1 MRGDWRASKRYGKK
15 DWLKADMPD
24 STALACNWLNKSEM
38 RLNSCI
44 FIVLQLSAC
53 FRFTPEIRAQS
64 NTNVVVAFTTT
75 NTTPLNMG
83 FAGFTTELLGTGIEY
98 GDTNMQHSAAM
109 LSPGWLLFP
118 AGTTGD
124 AFNWQTGLTDTNWVN
139 TIGMMEGSNN
149 PASNLTADTVL
160 ALLGKGGAQF
170 TNFASLAD
178 NLGGAKIIVCI
189 NGFTDTNTADA
200 GAFAAF
206 ALSNHIHVAAWE
218 LCNEPYLFQGS
229 NDFFTNGT
237 DYCNKML
244 PYRNA
249 IKAADPN
256 AVVAVFFSDPSRP
269 GTSWNNALA
278 RYGATN
284 QFWDAVVY
292 HYYPQLPTSNVLFSS
307 LMVMDNGILYSN
319 STLYVSNTLVAN
331 NGPNTTFLL
340 TEFAPIKGNGDGTQ
354 NLPTSSLYGG
364 IYASEYIMRLST
376 VPQMSFAGTYQLVNG
391 SGVDTTN
398 QFWNA
403 VTRAATNNV
412 VTNTVGLPFGY
423 FLSAQG
429 SAEAVAYWA
438 LNRSTAAY
446 ATTVGTNGPTV
457 PMDTN
462 GTPVPAIY
470 AQAYQGD
477 NGKLYVLLTNKGS
490 NAVPVAITQ
499 DGVELTNQFL
509 ETFVTGSDPSVV
521 NSNPPATN
529 NVVIQT
535 VTVTNPVTIPE
546 FSVVRLE
553 WTVFNVP
560 QPVLALSVS
569 NSMQNLSWAGLTNVV
584 YNVQGETN
592 LSATWTT
599 LGRIE
604 NTETNFGFTNWNSGP
619 QQFYRL
625 TVP

>member
-1 MRGDWRASKRYGKK
+1 
-15 DWLKADMPD
+15 
-24 STALACNWLNKSEM
+24 M
-38 RLNSCI
+38 RLKTGI
-44 FIVLQLSAC
+44 FMVLTSILC

-64 NTNVVVAFTTT
+64 NVVVAFTTT
-75 NTTPLNMG
+75 NSTPLNIG

-98 GDTNMQHSAAM
+98 GDTNMQKYAAI

-124 AFNWQTGLTDTNWVN
+124 AFNWQTSLTDTNWVN
-139 TIGMMEGSNN
+139 TIGLMEGPNN

-160 ALLGKGGAQF
+160 ALQGKGGAQF
-170 TNFASLAD
+170 TNFAGLAD
-178 NLGGAKIIVCI
+178 NLGGAQIIVCI

-249 IKAADPN
+249 IKAADSN

-269 GTSWNNALA
+269 GMSWDNALA

-292 HYYPQLPTSNVLFSS
+292 HYYPQLPTNAAFAD
-307 LMVMDNGILYSN
+307 LMAMDNGILYSN
-319 STLYVSNTLVAN
+319 STLYITNTLMADN
-331 NGPNTTFLL
+331 NSNTTFLL
-340 TEFAPIKGNGDGTQ
+340 TELNPINGNGNGTQ
-354 NLPTSSLYGG
+354 NPPTSTLYGG
-364 IYASEYIMRLST
+364 IFDTEYIIRLST
-376 VPQMSFAGTYQLVNG
+376 CPRVSFAGSYQLVNG

-398 QFWNA
+398 QFWNP
-403 VTRAATNNV
+403 VTRAATNNY
-412 VTNTVGLPFGY
+412 VTNTIGLPFGY

-438 LNRSTAAY
+438 INRSTAVC
-446 ATTVGTNGPTV
+446 ATTVGTNCPTV

-462 GTPVPAIY
+462 GTPLPAIY

-477 NGKLYVLLTNKGS
+477 NGRRYVLLTNKGS
-490 NAVPVAITQ
+490 NAVPVQITQ
-499 DGVELTNQFL
+499 DGNTLTNPFL

-521 NSNPPATN
+521 NSNPATN
-529 NVVIQT
+529 NIVIQT
-535 VTVTNPVTIPE
+535 MTVTNPVIIPE

-553 WTVFNVP
+553 WTAFSVP
-560 QPVLALSVS
+560 PPVLALTVS
-569 NSMQNLSWAGLTNVV
+569 NAMQNLQWTGLTNVV
-584 YNVQGETN
+584 YNVQGVTN
-592 LSATWTT
+592 LLGTWTT
-599 LGRIE
+599 LGRVA
-604 NTETNFGFTNWNSGP
+604 NPQTDFGFTNWNSGP

-625 TVP
+625 AVP